1 MAVTV
6 AQERDV
12 PQGFVAFK
20 VMVYV
25 PGDVNLRVVSV
36 LVDVLPVPGNVPPPF
51 GVTVHVY
58 VFPVPV
64 ERFFKSKVKGTQL
77 FVGVK
82 SAGVLQFCGLVCG
95 SVAGV

>member
-25 PGDVNLRVVSV
+25 PGDVNRRVVSV
-36 LVDVLPVPGNVPPPF
+36 LVEVFPGPGNVAPPF

-58 VFPVPV
+58 AFPVPV
-64 ERFFKSKVKGTQL
+64 ERFFKSKENGTQL
-77 FVGVK
+77 LTGVK

-95 SVAGV
+95 SLAGM